1 MPLRTID
8 TTEPIE
14 LDDGQYTIV
23 EHAGGIVRLKS
34 MADNRYVDMHLAEL
48 TQRMVGLPTIPG
60 PSPRMIEE
68 AKPAQRGVAMSTS
81 QHLDEIITGINAH
94 TGECRPEYDL
104 ARTSQN
110 ERVASKVVELANI
123 GTPMSSRTLTRKLQ
137 KYREA
142 GASGLLDGRSNR
154 TIDPLAE
161 LHPVILDVLTHYI
174 AVARDRS
181 TGTKSRLI
189 IDTRAR
195 MIAIRTIAAKK
206 CPNEPI
212 LPDLPS
218 DSSMYRYIDMLTRHK
233 HTTSSATT
241 RRSLGNRPDRQFAK
255 RHQSLPG
262 GELQVDSTPI
272 DVLIRRPN
280 GGAPAR
286 PILTILLDVATRSIV
301 AHSFRLTATKGVD
314 HATLLAQ
321 ALTPLQNRPD
331 KTIYRDALRR
341 ANPTAPFLTEA
352 HRAALATRRPFIF
365 PRTIIMDNGS
375 DYRSDV
381 FMDAAKKF
389 GVNVLFSAP
398 YTPTSKPFVERTFGS
413 LNTLFFQNLPGYVGR
428 SADNRGR
435 RVQDDQ
441 LLDIYAL
448 TELFDDFILKDWQN
462 RPHAGLRDRI
472 DPTAKM
478 SPNQAFAAAS
488 EITAALVLPLTAD
501 DFIDL
506 LPSFSRTITAI
517 GVQVD
522 NFVYDS
528 DELHKYRDKPSHLP
542 GKNRKWTVKVDPYNT
557 FFAHVLGTDGKW
569 IKCTLRGDVRDLSPH
584 TEQMTLTAA
593 EIDRNHVAAIHA
605 AASGVPIHAPSSMEP
620 LDIGHLGD
628 SDIYIDDDDTTN
640 DVELPEFDRTK
651 NAE

>member
-23 EHAGGIVRLKS
+23 ERAGGIVRLKS
-34 MADNRYVDMHLAEL
+34 IADNRYVDMHLAEL

-81 QHLDEIITGINAH
+81 QHLDEITTGINAH

-104 ARTSQN
+104 ATTSQN

-154 TIDPLAE
+154 TVGPLAA
-161 LHPVILDVLTHYI
+161 LHPDIMDALCHVIATTQ
-174 AVARDRS
+174 DRS

-189 IDTRAR
+189 IETRVR
-195 MIAIRTIAAKK
+195 LLKLYGNRSPEM
-206 CPNEPI
+206 
-212 LPDLPS
+212 PS
-218 DSSMYRYIDMLTRHK
+218 ESSMYRYIDMLTRHK
-233 HTTSSATT
+233 HTTRSAST
-241 RRSLGNRPDRQFAK
+241 RRSLGNRPDRMFAK

-262 GELQVDSTPI
+262 GELQVDSTPV
-272 DVLIRRPN
+272 DVLIRRP
-280 GGAPAR
+280 GGGDPVR
-286 PILTILLDVATRSIV
+286 PVLTILLDVATRSIV
-301 AHSFRLTATKGVD
+301 AHSFRLVATKGVD

-331 KTIYRDALRR
+331 KRVYRDALHR
-341 ANPTAPFLTEA
+341 ANPKIPFLTLEK
-352 HRAALATRRPFIF
+352 RALLAARRPFIF

-375 DYRSDV
+375 DYRSGV

-389 GVNVLFSAP
+389 GVNVVFSAP

-413 LNTLFFQNLPGYVGR
+413 LNTLFFQHLPGYVGR
-428 SADNRGR
+428 SAENRGR
-435 RVQDDQ
+435 KVQDDH
-441 LLDIYAL
+441 LLDIYTL
-448 TELFDDFILKDWQN
+448 SELFDDFVLGDWQN
-462 RPHAGLRDRI
+462 RPHSGLRDRI

-488 EITAALVLPLTAD
+488 EVTAALVLPLHSD

-506 LPSFSRTITAI
+506 LPGFFRTISAV
-517 GVQVD
+517 GVQIE
-522 NFVYDS
+522 NLVYDS
-528 DELHKYRDKPSHLP
+528 EELYPYRDMPSHLP
-542 GKNRKWTVKVDPYNT
+542 GNNRKWMVKVDPYNKY
-557 FFAHVLGTDGKW
+557 FAYVGTPNGEW
-569 IKCTLRGDVRDLSPH
+569 VECTLRGHVRDMSPH
-584 TEQMTLTAA
+584 TEQLALTAA

-605 AASGVPIHAPSSMEP
+605 ASNGVPIHRLAP
-620 LDIGHLGD
+620 LDPVDIGYLGD
-628 SDIYIDDDDTTN
+628 PDDADAEDDRVVAN
-640 DVELPEFDRTK
+640 DVELEEFDPNK
-651 NAE
+651 EY